1 MELGMSLNL
10 KLYRLTNNV
19 QYLNR
24 QQCHIKYCPEF
35 SWGMK
40 ITPEKFEIA
49 YSSDHIQII

>member
-35 SWGMK
+35 SWWMK
-40 ITPEKFEIA
+40 ITPEKFEIT